1 VIAIFIIGK
10 QKNLFS
16 PVFKL
21 SATFYNVSGLQVG
34 SNIRFSGINVG
45 TVDNIVIIN
54 DSTVRVDLLIKKSV
68 QRFIKSDCEAGI
80 GSAGIIGDRILIISQ
95 GGSGASMAKDGQNI
109 ASKEPVETD
118 AIMAGLKVTADNAAI
133 ISSQLAEITEK
144 INNGNGT
151 LWKLIQ
157 DSTMANNISQM
168 IVSLRKG
175 SKGLNE
181 NMNAAKDNFL
191 LRGYFKKKEK
201 AAQKVKDDAIEKK
214 ADEQKV
220 IVKEEKEAQKEKDK
234 ALEKKM
240 DEQKVLQMEE
250 KAAQKEKDKAL
261 EKKMDEQKVLQMEE
275 KTAQKEKDKA
285 LEKKIDEQ
293 KAKDKE
299 EK

>member
-1 VIAIFIIGK
+1 
-10 QKNLFS
+10 
-16 PVFKL
+16 
-21 SATFYNVSGLQVG
+21 
-34 SNIRFSGINVG
+34 
-45 TVDNIVIIN
+45 
-54 DSTVRVDLLIKKSV
+54 
-68 QRFIKSDCEAGI
+68 
-80 GSAGIIGDRILIISQ
+80 
-95 GGSGASMAKDGQNI
+95 
-109 ASKEPVETD
+109 
-118 AIMAGLKVTADNAAI
+118 MAGLKVTADNAAI